1 MIPWAQL
8 GRRPRRGD
16 VWRLNVLSNPSVTRN
31 RQVAWCQGHEYRL
44 DVARLGDL
52 VFV

>member
-1 MIPWAQL
+1 VTPWAQL